1 MGAHF
6 VRHPRHALAI
16 ALALLTVLFVLG
28 QQDMPPDDPLYY
40 AEFAREIAKDPAAAF
55 GMASTYPWH
64 MRIGLA
70 LPLALF
76 YPLFGV
82 STLVTNL
89 PCLLAATGILLVVYV
104 AAPTPRAKVCAMVLT
119 ATCAPLVRF
128 ATTLNVDLPCAAL
141 LACSVLWLSWRDR
154 PRWLAAAMAMWFAA
168 FLVKETAI
176 WGAPIWAYAMISDLR
191 TSSWRALE
199 GTLRRSPSA
208 SCSLWDISRCA
219 PHCGEIHSPGSE
231 RSRT

>member
-1 MGAHF
+1 M
-6 VRHPRHALAI
+6 
-16 ALALLTVLFVLG
+16 LFVLG

-104 AAPTPRAKVCAMVLT
+104 AAPTPLAKVCAMVLT